1 MENDEESKCLNVKV
15 SWDLGNIEL
24 DGPSVEREL
33 NAIPL
38 VLVQWTILGGREK
51 FCICILY
58 FVAVFLK
65 LCTLKSASPSD

>member
-38 VLVQWTILGGREK
+38 VLVQWTILGGGGKLKK

-58 FVAVFLK
+58 MYFF
-65 LCTLKSASPSD
+65 